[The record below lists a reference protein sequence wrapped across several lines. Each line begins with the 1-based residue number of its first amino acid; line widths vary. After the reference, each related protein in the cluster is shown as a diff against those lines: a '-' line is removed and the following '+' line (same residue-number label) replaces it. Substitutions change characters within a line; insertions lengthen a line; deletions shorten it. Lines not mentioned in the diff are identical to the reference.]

1 VAAAAAEAA
10 AEAAYSQK
18 KTGIFPYRQDVVNQR
33 SVKELGRRT
42 RRPFPV
48 LVLEVEI
55 VQMPDNAGHGDGAVA
70 PGWTKVEVELIV
82 LHILISRH
90 RALA

>member
-1 VAAAAAEAA
+1 M
-10 AEAAYSQK
+10 
-18 KTGIFPYRQDVVNQR
+18 
-33 SVKELGRRT
+33 
-42 RRPFPV
+42 
-48 LVLEVEI
+48 LEVEI

-82 LHILISRH
+82 LDILIPRH